1 MARYLLRRFTALFI
15 TLAVISIIIFVMA
28 EVVPVDP
35 ARSILGQYATEAN
48 VKALRLEMGLDKPLV
63 ERYVNWLTRFLRG
76 DMGESFQLGSEIRPI
91 LLVRFRNSV
100 ILAVCAMMLL
110 VPLSL
115 VLGVIAGLTEGRP
128 PDWGISALALL
139 LTSLPEFATGL
150 VLVLVFA
157 WQLKWLPGH
166 SLLTQ
171 GGGNPLLEPLKLV
184 LPAITLALSQTGH
197 VTRLTRVSVAK
208 VMNSAYIRTAVLKG
222 LPMRS
227 VVFRHALRNALLAPL
242 TVLTTQFG
250 FMMGGLVVIE
260 SLFTYPGLGRLF
272 ASAASFNDVPMIE
285 ASALLGVTLAVFSQ
299 LLADILYGF
308 LNPRIRYS

>member
-1 MARYLLRRFTALFI
+1 MARYLFRRFTALLI
-15 TLAVISIIIFVMA
+15 TLVVISVIIFGMA
-28 EVVPVDP
+28 EVIPVDP

-48 VKALRLEMGLDKPLV
+48 VQALRLQMGLDKPVV
-63 ERYVNWLTRFLRG
+63 ERYVTWLMRFLHG
-76 DMGESFQLGSEIRPI
+76 DMGQSFQLGSPVRPI
-91 LLVRFRNSV
+91 LLVRFRNSI
-100 ILAVCAMMLL
+100 ILAVSGMVLL

-115 VLGVIAGLTEGRP
+115 LLGIMAGLTEGRP
-128 PDWGISALALL
+128 LDWGISALALL

-157 WQLKWLPGH
+157 WQLKWLPGN

-171 GGGNPLLEPLKLV
+171 GDGNPLLEPLKLV
-184 LPAITLALSQTGH
+184 LPAVTLALSQTGH

-227 VVFRHALRNALLAPL
+227 VVFHHALRNALLAPL

-250 FMMGGLVVIE
+250 LMIAGLYIIE
-260 SLFTYPGLGRLF
+260 NLFTYPGLGRLF
-272 ASAASFNDVPMIE
+272 ATAAQFNDIPMIE

-308 LNPRIRYS
+308 LNPRIRYG